1 MIKYIYNGD
10 IMEKET
16 IKKTELIKEKNKK
29 SGNIVE
35 NNRIYKCLCGKG
47 KIIETR
53 LPGFEFYI
61 TLECRRCEKHY
72 HPFIDFSGNEWII
85 YKKD

>member
-1 MIKYIYNGD
+1 
-10 IMEKET
+10 MEKET

>member
-1 MIKYIYNGD
+1 MIIRDN
-10 IMEKET
+10 MEKQT
-16 IKKTELIKEKNKK
+16 IKKTKFIKEKNKK

-72 HPFIDFSGNEWII
+72 HPFIDLLGNEWII